1 IISVGQP
8 QKGENKILDILRNKY
23 VNPSIEFGYYCV
35 YMAFNSEDIN
45 IRQAATLYG
54 KKKIMF
60 MPEDVMKRIKKDKN
74 AYKNYELDKNKNLY
88 VWRMNDNRKVKRI
101 IFKLKPEDTSKLLP
115 HQRLLRYKDDTYIM
129 DDDFHYSVVTIDNT
143 PYLIFTCPTTNI
155 SRRIDTI
162 HYENE

>member
-1 IISVGQP
+1 
-8 QKGENKILDILRNKY
+8 
-23 VNPSIEFGYYCV
+23 
-35 YMAFNSEDIN
+35 
-45 IRQAATLYG
+45 
-54 KKKIMF
+54 
-60 MPEDVMKRIKKDKN
+60 
-74 AYKNYELDKNKNLY
+74 
-88 VWRMNDNRKVKRI
+88 MNDNRKVKRI